1 LEKIVSSKLFDSI
14 RMKPTRSSAAKEAA
28 RCEHPGC
35 EEAGAHKAPKGRS
48 FEGQYLLLCIKHV
61 QEYNKSFNYFNGM
74 DDEKVRAYQKD
85 SVTGHRPTWAMGI
98 EAKADPNAYVDTL
111 EILKKAARSRTARV
125 RATVSSAT
133 GPKRPVVGNA
143 ARKAFETMGLDE
155 TADKAAIRTKYKEL
169 VKRLHPDAN
178 AGDRSNEG
186 RMMAV
191 IEAYNYFKTTGFV

>member
-1 LEKIVSSKLFDSI
+1 VSSKLFDSI
-14 RMKPTRSSAAKEAA
+14 RMKPTRSSAAKETP

-35 EEAGAHKAPKGRS
+35 EEAGAHKAPKGRN

-85 SVTGHRPTWAMGI
+85 SVTGHRPTWSMGI
-98 EAKADPNAYVDTL
+98 ETKADPNAYVDTL

-125 RATVSSAT
+125 RAASSAAVD
-133 GPKRPVVGNA
+133 PKRPVVGNA

-178 AGDRSNEG
+178 AGDRSNET

>member
-1 LEKIVSSKLFDSI
+1 MSSSLFDSI
-14 RMKPTRSSAAKEAA
+14 RMKPTRSSAAKEAPK
-28 RCEHPGC
+28 CEHPGC
-35 EEAGAHKAPKGRS
+35 TEPGVHKAPKGRN

-74 DDEKVRAYQKD
+74 DDDKVRAYQKD
-85 SVTGHRPTWAMGI
+85 SLTGHRPTWNMGV
-98 EAKADPNAYVDTL
+98 ETKAVESGVYVDTL

-125 RATVSSAT
+125 RATVSASSD
-133 GPKRPVVGNA
+133 PKRPVVGNA

-155 TADKAAIRTKYKEL
+155 TSDKAAIRKKYKEL

-178 AGDRSNEG
+178 AGDRSNEA